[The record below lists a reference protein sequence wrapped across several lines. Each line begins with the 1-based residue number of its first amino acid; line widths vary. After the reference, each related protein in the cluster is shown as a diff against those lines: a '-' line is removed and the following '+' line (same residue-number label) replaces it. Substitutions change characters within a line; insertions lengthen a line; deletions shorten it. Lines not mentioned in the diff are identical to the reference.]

1 MPLRQIIRSALLR
14 LTLCHP
20 RWFKL
25 YVRLYRPRGDEYSK
39 LLQRKLGI
47 HSIGS
52 NTFINYGA
60 LIADPAYVRIGS
72 NVVLSDCTIFG
83 HDGSAQVLATTYG
96 IAIDAVGKVDIKDNV
111 FVGWGAIIMPGVTI
125 GPNAIVGAGAVVT
138 KDVGEG
144 TVVGG
149 VPAIP
154 IGSVDDL
161 VRKMEARTK
170 ELPWADLIAQR
181 GPTTLDPQFEN
192 RLTEARVRHF
202 WGNT

>member
-1 MPLRQIIRSALLR
+1 
-14 LTLCHP
+14 
-20 RWFKL
+20 
-25 YVRLYRPRGDEYSK
+25 
-39 LLQRKLGI
+39 
-47 HSIGS
+47 
-52 NTFINYGA
+52 
-60 LIADPAYVRIGS
+60 
-72 NVVLSDCTIFG
+72 
-83 HDGSAQVLATTYG
+83 
-96 IAIDAVGKVDIKDNV
+96 VDIKDNV